1 MSITPS
7 YATETGTRRYAER
20 FGHLSPD
27 HFRHR
32 YGLYMSS
39 IGLGTY
45 LGAPNPAASAGY
57 VESIKLALQY
67 GCNVIDTAVN
77 YRYTQSE
84 QDVGRALT
92 ELFAAGT
99 VQRDEVIVCTKGGF
113 VPFDTAQ
120 MADPAESIRARFYET
135 GITQP
140 MELVGN
146 AHCIAPAYLS
156 DQISLSLANLGLQTI
171 DVYYLHNP
179 ETQLDYVTPEEF
191 RKRIRSAFERLEEEA
206 AAGRIRFYGIATWD
220 GLRAGHTDRRFLPL
234 PLFMQTA
241 REVGGEKHRFRFL
254 QFPYNLGMLEAVT
267 DNNQF
272 FEGERNGQEER
283 LSLPLIAAARQYA
296 MVAVGSAALHQRQL
310 LAQLP
315 PVIKETL
322 GTFETNAQY
331 AIHFNRSTPGLTTT
345 LVGMGSPAH
354 VVENLAVTH
363 TPTLEAQA
371 FFRLFERG
379 NA

>member
-1 MSITPS
+1 MSTTLS
-7 YATETGTRRYAER
+7 HATETGTRRYAER

-39 IGLGTY
+39 VGLGTY
-45 LGAPNPAASAGY
+45 LGAPNPSASAGY
-57 VESIKLALQY
+57 VESIKLALQH

-84 QDVGRALT
+84 QDVGQALA

-113 VPFDTAQ
+113 VPFDSGQIT
-120 MADPAESIRARFYET
+120 DPGESIRARFYET

-146 AHCIAPAYLS
+146 LHCIAPTYLS
-156 DQISLSLANLGLQTI
+156 NQIGLSLANLGLQTI

-179 ETQLDYVTPEEF
+179 ETQLDYVTPDEF
-191 RKRIRSAFERLEEEA
+191 RKRMRAAFERLEEEA

-220 GLRAGHTDRRFLPL
+220 GLRAQQTDRRFLPL
-234 PLFMQTA
+234 PFLMQTA
-241 REVGGEKHRFRFL
+241 REIGGEKHRFRFL
-254 QFPYNLGMLEAVT
+254 QFPYNLGMLEAVIES
-267 DNNQF
+267 NQF

-315 PVIKETL
+315 SVIKETL
-322 GTFETNAQY
+322 GHFETNAQY
-331 AIHFNRSTPGLTTT
+331 AIQFNRSTPGLTTT

-371 FFRLFERG
+371 FFRLFG
-379 NA
+379 Q